1 MRALSN
7 SPEAEESENIIYTKD
22 TILSI
27 IIIPQYGPVFNNTT
41 ITTSKLHHVRNASTI
56 KD

>member
-22 TILSI
+22 KILSI
-27 IIIPQYGPVFNNTT
+27 IIIPQYCPVFNNTT
-41 ITTSKLHHVRNASTI
+41 ITTSELHHVRNASTL